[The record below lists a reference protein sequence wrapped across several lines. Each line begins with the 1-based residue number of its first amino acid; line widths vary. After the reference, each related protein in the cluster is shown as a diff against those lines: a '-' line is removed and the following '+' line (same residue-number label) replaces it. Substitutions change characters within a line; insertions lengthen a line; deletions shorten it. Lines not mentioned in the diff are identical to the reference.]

1 MTNEMIRLKQDID
14 AMKKAMHG
22 PSWMWDSSDS
32 SIYTAAWIANIN
44 RKQDRLVELMGGVK

>member
-1 MTNEMIRLKQDID
+1 MIRLKQDID